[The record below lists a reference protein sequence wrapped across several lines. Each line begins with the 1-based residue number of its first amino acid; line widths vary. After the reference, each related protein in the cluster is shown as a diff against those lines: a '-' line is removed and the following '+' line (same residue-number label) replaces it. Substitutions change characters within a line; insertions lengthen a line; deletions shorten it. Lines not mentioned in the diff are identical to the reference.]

1 MDCVSRGVTIKS
13 HGVLFL
19 KVPVPKVTSSLT
31 TPLRCVSSTQYRKK
45 VRILRSRH
53 LFTYR
58 VNYFVNQHN
67 EFYEEKSADFF
78 KAWPFQKY
86 NTKKK
91 NTLEKKTKLRI
102 LELLIRVF

>member
-67 EFYEEKSADFF
+67 EFYEKKVLTFF
-78 KAWPFQKY
+78 KAWPFQNC
-86 NTKKK
+86 NTKK
-91 NTLEKKTKLRI
+91 NTLEKKTI
-102 LELLIRVF
+102 